1 MKIIFKRFLMF
12 PLIGIL
18 TCSFGNVLPKKPE
31 PSILSSNNSPLLHCP
46 PYSGIFL
53 HCSSSNSIN
62 SLQIFKWE
70 PSGENLV
77 FNRMI
82 SNIDTTN
89 YSCFM
94 QSITKES
101 ASMGIDWCIGNF
113 SLMYSFPVV
122 GGYGKRKYIR
132 LTAENFAVF
141 KVAIIQKDAHLH
153 WIPYR
158 WFPTNAICQ

>member
-1 MKIIFKRFLMF
+1 MKIIFKRFLVF

-18 TCSFGNVLPKKPE
+18 TCSFGNVPPKKTDPRIF
-31 PSILSSNNSPLLHCP
+31 SLNILALQCP
-46 PYSGIFL
+46 TYQGIFL
-53 HCSSSNSIN
+53 YCSPSNSSH

-77 FNRMI
+77 FSRIIRNV
-82 SNIDTTN
+82 DTTN
-89 YSCFM
+89 YACFM
-94 QSITKES
+94 QSITKENIS
-101 ASMGIDWCIGNF
+101 RGIDWCMGNF
-113 SLMYSFPVV
+113 SLLYSFPVS

-132 LTAENFAVF
+132 LTPENFAVF
-141 KVAIIQKDAHLH
+141 KVAIIQEDAHLH